1 MSWWKEINQTQRN
14 ALIGGLGGWMLDAA
28 DVMLYVMA
36 LTAIMSDLH
45 LDTATAG
52 LLASVMLFS
61 SAFGGIAFG
70 VVADRYGRKF
80 ALICAVSI
88 YTVFTALSG
97 TATNA
102 TELAIYRTLLG
113 LGMGGTWA
121 SGALLVA
128 ETWPDKHRGKAS
140 GFMQGGWA
148 IGYMLAAL
156 LAGIILPLYGWR
168 VLFFIGVIPSIL
180 MLLFIIFKVK
190 EPQMWL
196 DSRKKIKPSP
206 LAAFRTLFRTPL
218 LKIVVITSIFT
229 SFVQL
234 GYWGLF
240 TWLPGFMSTPVEQG
254 GAGMDIVKTSGWVIM
269 MQVGALFGYSSFGFV
284 ADKFGRKKAFAL
296 YLLAAALVV
305 VVYGNLRSP
314 LALLIFGPL
323 VGFFGSGF
331 FSGFGV
337 FLAELFP
344 TSVRGTAQGLVYNF
358 GRGVSA
364 FAPVIIGALAQ
375 VYGIGS
381 SLMLTAVFFVCGAS
395 MLFFLPETAG
405 KKLE

>member
-284 ADKFGRKKAFAL
+284 ADKFGRKKAFA
-296 YLLAAALVV
+296 
-305 VVYGNLRSP
+305 R
-314 LALLIFGPL
+314 
-323 VGFFGSGF
+323 
-331 FSGFGV
+331 
-337 FLAELFP
+337 
-344 TSVRGTAQGLVYNF
+344 
-358 GRGVSA
+358 
-364 FAPVIIGALAQ
+364 
-375 VYGIGS
+375 
-381 SLMLTAVFFVCGAS
+381 
-395 MLFFLPETAG
+395 
-405 KKLE
+405 